1 MPLIPF
7 FSSKSSSTQPDAE
20 TSQQSASVAPPWAA
34 EMAEQLLKLSRA
46 QARIG
51 LRFDELQSQVDAG
64 FASLRGPVAPA
75 DLAKSA
81 DLAPLL
87 DAMDLLDDLASQ
99 HPGDLGEGLQMV
111 VQRLNQLVVGHGLQ
125 RAALLGRMVDGRLAE
140 VNATVAV
147 TGVAAGV
154 VVRVVRAPVL
164 RGLSVFRQGA
174 VVVSS
179 GESA

>member
-7 FSSKSSSTQPDAE
+7 FSSKTPAPQPESEAA
-20 TSQQSASVAPPWAA
+20 QPSAAVAPPWAA

-51 LRFDELQSQVDAG
+51 LRFDELQSQVDTG

-75 DLAKSA
+75 DLAKGA

-87 DAMDLLDDLASQ
+87 DAMDLLDDLAGQ
-99 HPGDLGEGLQMV
+99 HPGELGEGLQMV
-111 VQRLNQLVVGHGLQ
+111 VQRLNQMVVGHGLQ
-125 RAALLGRMVDGRLAE
+125 RASLLGRMVDGRLAE

-147 TGVAAGV
+147 PGVASGI